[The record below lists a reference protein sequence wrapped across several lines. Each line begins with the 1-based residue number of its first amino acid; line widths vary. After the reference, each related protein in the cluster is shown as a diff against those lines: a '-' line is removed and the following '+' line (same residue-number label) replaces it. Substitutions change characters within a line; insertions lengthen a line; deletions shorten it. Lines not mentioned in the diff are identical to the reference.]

1 MTVPEGHTVH
11 RLARTFGE
19 VFGGET
25 VAVSSP
31 QGRFAAGA
39 ELVDGLVLHAAE
51 AVGKQMF
58 LGLGPS
64 DHTPSAS
71 GLADDLR
78 WVRVHL
84 GLYGS
89 WTFASDGS
97 TEVSHAIG
105 APRKRVGERETVLA
119 AASTDGAAEP
129 RGTRPVVP
137 EGASQAGLAPWEP
150 PEPRGA
156 VRVRIVSA
164 HAVADLTGPTACEV
178 ISPDAALA
186 VQRRLGPDP
195 LRSDADPER
204 FVAAVRRSRS
214 SVGLM
219 LMNQDVVAGVG
230 NIYRA
235 EVLFRAGQSP
245 TTPGRD
251 VPTDV
256 LRAMWDDLVVLMADG
271 AEIGAIVT
279 TRPEDRGD
287 GAGLADP
294 GRGGRRAVRQN
305 TDTAPGA
312 VPRDESFYVYQR
324 DGLPCRVCGTE
335 IARAEMAGRNLFWCP
350 RCQRDDRR

>member
-1 MTVPEGHTVH
+1 MH

-19 VFGGET
+19 VFGGSAVT
-25 VAVSSP
+25 VSSP

-39 ELVDGLVLHAAE
+39 ALLDGLVLHAAE

-58 LGLGPS
+58 LGLGPP
-64 DHTPSAS
+64 DHRPTAA

-78 WVRVHL
+78 WLRVHL

-89 WTFASDGS
+89 WTFAADSG
-97 TEVSHAIG
+97 TEVAHAIG
-105 APRKRVGERETVLA
+105 APRKRVGERETVLQPTPEVTGAPSSA
-119 AASTDGAAEP
+119 AARSVDEP
-129 RGTRPVVP
+129 
-137 EGASQAGLAPWEP
+137 WHP
-150 PEPRGA
+150 PDPRGA
-156 VRVRIVSA
+156 VRVRILSD

-178 ISPDAALA
+178 VTPDAALA

-195 LRSDADPER
+195 LRADADPER

-214 SVGLM
+214 AVGLL

-235 EVLFRAGQSP
+235 EVLFRAEQSP

-251 VPTDV
+251 VPDEV

-271 AEIGAIVT
+271 AAIGAIVT
-279 TRPEDRGD
+279 TRPVDRGD
-287 GAGLADP
+287 GTGSLEEAAP
-294 GRGGRRAVRQN
+294 EVRRRRVSQN
-305 TDTAPGA
+305 TDAEPGA

-324 DGLPCRVCGTE
+324 DGQPCRVCGTE

-350 RCQRDDRR
+350 TCQRDDRR